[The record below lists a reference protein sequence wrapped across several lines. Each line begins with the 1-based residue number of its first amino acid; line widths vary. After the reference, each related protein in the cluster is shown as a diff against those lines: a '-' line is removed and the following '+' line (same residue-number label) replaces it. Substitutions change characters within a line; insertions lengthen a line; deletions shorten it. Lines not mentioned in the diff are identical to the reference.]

1 MPSIPIIDIEN
12 LIEAKHE
19 AKLHKVAEKVKSAC
33 VEHGFFYIK
42 GHGISLELQNQL
54 KAQSEQFFQ
63 LPLEEKMKI
72 SMEKGGRAWRGFF
85 SVGQELTSGK
95 PDLKEG
101 IYFGSELDENHPSV
115 KINLPLHGRN
125 LFPEKP
131 QNLKSVVLE
140 YINQVENLGHLL
152 MRILSVSLGKPSN
165 FFDNHF
171 TTDPLLL
178 FRIFHY
184 PVVAKNDKWGVGEH
198 TDYGLLTIL
207 LQDEIG
213 GLQIKSKGVWIDAPP
228 IENTFICN
236 IGDMLELI
244 TNGLYTSTPHRVK
257 NVSGKSRYSFPLF
270 FDPNMDA
277 TVFKIPDIPN
287 TFKQQKRWDGADI
300 SQYTGTYGDYL
311 LEKIG
316 KVFPDLKTKVND

>member
-1 MPSIPIIDIEN
+1 MPSIPIINIE
-12 LIEAKHE
+12 
-19 AKLHKVAEKVKSAC
+19 KLVHTETENELFNIAEKVKSASI
-33 VEHGFFYIK
+33 EYGFFYIK

-54 KAQSEQFFQ
+54 KEQSEQFFK

-72 SMEKGGRAWRGFF
+72 SMKKGGRAWRGFF

-95 PDLKEG
+95 PDIKEG
-101 IYFGSELDENHPSV
+101 LYFGSELKENHPSV
-115 KINLPLHGRN
+115 KDNLPLHGSN

-131 QNLKSVVLE
+131 KNLQSIVLQ
-140 YINQVENLGHLL
+140 YINQVEKLGHLL
-152 MRILSVSLGKPSN
+152 MQILSVSLEKPKN
-165 FFDNHF
+165 YFEQHF
-171 TTDPLLL
+171 TSDPLLL

-184 PVVAKNDKWGVGEH
+184 PAVAKNDNWGVGEH

-213 GLQIKSKGVWIDAPP
+213 GLQVKSKGVWVDVPP

-270 FDPNMDA
+270 FDPNMQVQ
-277 TVFKIPDIPN
+277 VFKIPDIPS

-300 SQYTGTYGDYL
+300 SQYTGTYGAYL
-311 LEKIG
+311 LQKIA
-316 KVFPDLKTKVND
+316 KVFPDLSAKVKS